1 MRDACFIRPQTM
13 IVGKALDLLADHF
26 RVSSDSTVRDIV
38 ARSAG
43 AHFAYSVPKPLKLV
57 KHDTAT
63 SEPVE
68 LANGESLDSQ
78 VEDGSSLLVRIVV
91 ETNAGVP
98 APL

>member
-1 MRDACFIRPQTM
+1 M

-26 RVSSDSTVRDIV
+26 RVSSDTTVRNIV

-63 SEPVE
+63 SELVE
-68 LANGESLDSQ
+68 LINGESLESQ
-78 VEDGSSLLVRIVV
+78 VEDGSSLLIRRVI
-91 ETNAGVP
+91 ETNADAP
-98 APL
+98 ATL